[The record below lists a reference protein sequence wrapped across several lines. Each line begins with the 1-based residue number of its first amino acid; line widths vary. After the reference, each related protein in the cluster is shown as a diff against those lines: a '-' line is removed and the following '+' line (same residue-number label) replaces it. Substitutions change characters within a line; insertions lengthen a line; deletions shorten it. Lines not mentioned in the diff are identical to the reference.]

1 MQVTKDYL
9 KGLKPS
15 TIFAQGLIPNCPETG
30 IYMTDYRR
38 GDMLRWVAVRGFI
51 EDWTIYC
58 DFEEKNIEAVRKYG
72 NKVVNPDNIRKL
84 VQCDDEA
91 FKLYRF

>member
-1 MQVTKDYL
+1 MHVTKDYL
-9 KGLKPS
+9 KSLKPS

-30 IYMTDYRR
+30 IYVTDFRR
-38 GDMLRWVAVRGFI
+38 GDILRWVAVRGFV

-58 DFEEKNIEAVRKYG
+58 DFEENDVEAVRKWG
-72 NKVVNPDNIRKL
+72 NKVIYVYNIRKL